1 MEIFTE
7 LPTAENCIKF
17 LRNKFKKR
25 ESQRDDLTKDRIKIL
40 SKKTLSKIVGAQN
53 IKFCAPTLSIILMNL
68 SFFQMH
74 GKVS

>member
-40 SKKTLSKIVGAQN
+40 SKKTLSNIVGAQN
-53 IKFCAPTLSIILMNL
+53 IKFCAPTFINYYKEFKLLPNAR
-68 SFFQMH
+68 
-74 GKVS
+74 